1 MEALKECP
9 QILLQKLLLTLL
21 VGAGCLVIGI
31 AYFCF
36 CRDVIFLALSMAVFL
51 STIVRGIGLYRII
64 AHKRYE
70 SIEGVC
76 VRISPKPMRK
86 YRKIH
91 IMDANGSESAL
102 MLGKQV
108 KVKIGCNY
116 RFFFKQDKR
125 PSFGSEYLDTALFTD
140 NFLGLECLNT
150 DEVSGSN
157 LDSPP
162 VEHHKP

>member
-1 MEALKECP
+1 MEVLKNCP
-9 QILLQKLLLTLL
+9 RTLLQKLLLTLL
-21 VGAGCLVIGI
+21 VGTGCLVIGI

-36 CRDVIFLALSMAVFL
+36 CRDVIFLALSAAVFF
-51 STIVRGIGLYRII
+51 STLVRSAGLYRII

-86 YRKIH
+86 YRKIY
-91 IMDANGSESAL
+91 IMDATGLESAL

-108 KVKIGCNY
+108 KVKIGCSY

-125 PSFGSEYLDTALFTD
+125 PSFGSEYLDTAFSTD
-140 NFLGLECLNT
+140 NFLGFEDLGEFT
-150 DEVSGSN
+150 SISAEKQAE
-157 LDSPP
+157 PAEQP
-162 VEHHKP
+162 HQ